1 VGDTVVAV
9 PLLSTL
15 VEVQLEQGMADEARH
30 TAGRIATLAAES
42 GHPRLAATVDLA
54 HGRVARAVG
63 GAEARPLLE
72 RALDGFVRLEM
83 PLDAARTRLEL
94 ARALRDDD
102 PEIAAREAR
111 VAGETFERLGAAR
124 EAAAA
129 AALVRELGGPA
140 RTGPKDVGLL
150 TQREREVLALLGDG
164 LSNPEIAARLYISTK
179 TAGNHVSN
187 VLAKLHL
194 RNRQEAAAFAIRA
207 ATSGEPAQR

>member
-1 VGDTVVAV
+1 
-9 PLLSTL
+9 
-15 VEVQLEQGMADEARH
+15 MAEEARL
-30 TAGRIATLAAES
+30 TADRIASLAVES
-42 GHPRLAATVDLA
+42 GHPRLAATADLA
-54 HGRVARAVG
+54 HGRVARHAG
-63 GAEARPLLE
+63 GADARPLLE

-102 PEIAAREAR
+102 ADVAAREAR
-111 VAGETFERLGAAR
+111 VAVETFERLGATRDAD
-124 EAAAA
+124 AA

-179 TAGNHVSN
+179 TAGNHVSS

-194 RNRQEAAAFAIRA
+194 RSRQEAAAFAVRSA
-207 ATSGEPAQR
+207 ASGEPLQR